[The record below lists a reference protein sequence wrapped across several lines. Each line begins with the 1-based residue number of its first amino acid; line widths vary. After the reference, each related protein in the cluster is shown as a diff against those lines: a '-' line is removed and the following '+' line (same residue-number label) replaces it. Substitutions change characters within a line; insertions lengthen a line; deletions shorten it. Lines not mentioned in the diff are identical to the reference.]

1 MVATQ
6 YEQAIDDQL
15 NYYENLMNDDE
26 ELKKIR
32 EKRMKEMQQNEMD
45 KRNWERN
52 GHGSITEIT
61 DQKEFFNIS
70 KQSRKVLA
78 LFYTRAN
85 KWSGPITE
93 LLSLLCQK
101 HMEVKVVRVDA
112 EKAPFLV
119 EKLKIWM
126 IPTIM
131 CIKDQK
137 TEQSLVGLDEID
149 CKGKLSIEKVENTL
163 FEYGMLTDKY
173 FEGHDHDSDDGL
185 HDLDA

>member
-1 MVATQ
+1 
-6 YEQAIDDQL
+6 
-15 NYYENLMNDDE
+15 MNDDE

-32 EKRMKEMQQNEMD
+32 LNRMKEMQQHEVD
-45 KRNWERN
+45 KRNWDRN
-52 GHGSITEIT
+52 GHGRITEIT
-61 DQKEFFNIS
+61 DQKEFFNIT
-70 KQSRKVLA
+70 KTSRKVLA
-78 LFYTRAN
+78 LFYTKTN

-101 HMEVKVVRVDA
+101 HLEVKVCRIDA

-119 EKLKIWM
+119 EKLAIWM

-149 CKGKLSIEKVENTL
+149 HHGKLSIEKVENTL
-163 FEYGMLTDKY
+163 FD
-173 FEGHDHDSDDGL
+173 
-185 HDLDA
+185 